1 LLNPATNIT
10 TSAFKQIVQD
20 GTQLQFKS
28 VTQNRYLV
36 ADQGGGAAI
45 LADRVQA
52 SGWETFKVVT
62 Y

>member
-1 LLNPATNIT
+1 
-10 TSAFKQIVQD
+10 
-20 GTQLQFKS
+20 

>member
-1 LLNPATNIT
+1 MRTRLY
-10 TSAFKQIVQD
+10 VQD

-45 LADRVQA
+45 LADRVQP
-52 SGWETFKVVT
+52 SGWETFKVT
-62 Y
+62 

>member
-1 LLNPATNIT
+1 LER
-10 TSAFKQIVQD
+10 AFTYVQD

-36 ADQGGGAAI
+36 ADKGGGAAI

-52 SGWETFKVVT
+52 SGWETFKVT
-62 Y
+62 YYYTTCYDLI